1 MYLSDYH
8 THCSL
13 SFDSKT
19 PVEDMVRAGIAQGLQ
34 EMCLTDHVDLFRPRE
49 TARWEHDFSNREE
62 TFARADQAA
71 DGKIIVRRG
80 IELGEAMRD
89 FAYADELLSRLPELD
104 LSSARSISCRKST
117 IGTTSTSCPRPRSR
131 RRASRSRTI

>member
-34 EMCLTDHVDLFRPRE
+34 EMCLTCLLYTSD
-49 TARWEHDFSNREE
+49 
-62 TFARADQAA
+62 AA
-71 DGKIIVRRG
+71 D
-80 IELGEAMRD
+80 E
-89 FAYADELLSRLPELD
+89 
-104 LSSARSISCRKST
+104 
-117 IGTTSTSCPRPRSR
+117 
-131 RRASRSRTI
+131 

>member
-34 EMCLTDHVDLFRPRE
+34 EMCLTDHVDLFRPR
-49 TARWEHDFSNREE
+49 
-62 TFARADQAA
+62 
-71 DGKIIVRRG
+71 
-80 IELGEAMRD
+80 
-89 FAYADELLSRLPELD
+89 
-104 LSSARSISCRKST
+104 
-117 IGTTSTSCPRPRSR
+117 
-131 RRASRSRTI
+131 

>member
-34 EMCLTDHVDLFRPRE
+34 EMCLTDGDGALG
-49 TARWEHDFSNREE
+49 ARFFES
-62 TFARADQAA
+62 
-71 DGKIIVRRG
+71 
-80 IELGEAMRD
+80 
-89 FAYADELLSRLPELD
+89 
-104 LSSARSISCRKST
+104 
-117 IGTTSTSCPRPRSR
+117 
-131 RRASRSRTI
+131 